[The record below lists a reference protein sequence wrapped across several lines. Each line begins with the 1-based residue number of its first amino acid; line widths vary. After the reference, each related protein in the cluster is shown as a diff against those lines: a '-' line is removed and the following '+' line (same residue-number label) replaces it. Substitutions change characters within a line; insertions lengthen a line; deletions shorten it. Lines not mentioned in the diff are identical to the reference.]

1 MYLMDEDYIPF
12 DPFNIGPIDTKAA
25 YNYTAPDTPT
35 YPPPVH
41 ATWPKPKEHTNR
53 SVSQATLTKSSADA
67 LRRTE
72 SKLGKVAVSQA
83 INKEM
88 SASKRQI
95 PEGSHYHIGGRPK
108 SSRAS
113 VRSKTTSADQ
123 HRSEPKHSS
132 SRTSRREHAGGHASY
147 VSASQ
152 RSQESRSSFQPELT
166 SNARSRST
174 LKVKESRESRTSH
187 TLNRVTPSL
196 KKVAE
201 SKTKERSNTEDNI
214 SRISTISK
222 AKENNEDNKS
232 RASVKSKSKEDGADN
247 VSRGGDNISV
257 KSKGKDETENP
268 IHFDGSRAS
277 IRQVADYVKKELQMS
292 MTTSKE
298 LGEKA
303 ALLSDRLRAGNEF
316 KHNRF
321 HSLVRMYTLNEP
333 LKRFRDD
340 RMSLWF
346 KDAVLS

>member
-187 TLNRVTPSL
+187 TLNR
-196 KKVAE
+196 
-201 SKTKERSNTEDNI
+201 
-214 SRISTISK
+214 
-222 AKENNEDNKS
+222 ENNEDNKS